1 MGEWFNDNASAIIAA
16 SAALSGAV
24 IEAIFAFINN
34 TQNIRAAKLQRSE
47 QYDFEKFS
55 TEF

>member
-24 IEAIFAFINN
+24 IAAIFAFINN

-47 QYDFEKFS
+47 QYDFEK
-55 TEF
+55 